1 MGEIAEIMDD
11 LSLELSERK
20 ESSRKLSDVLIHQLN
35 KKRIKIKKISVT
47 DEGSHGRRQ
56 KIYLMAR
63 MRQGRCMTVKE
74 LAEAVS
80 EAAGQ
85 RFVPEKD
92 TPELVGRKYTVFE
105 LVEDTKYRLIQG
117 AARRPREGGAVSGD
131 SYAFIYLDSGQVLMS
146 LSRWYGQRGAGKRGQ
161 RADDQSS
168 GTDGGYGIS
177 ETFGP
182 ADD

>member
-1 MGEIAEIMDD
+1 MREATAAG
-11 LSLELSERK
+11 
-20 ESSRKLSDVLIHQLN
+20 
-35 KKRIKIKKISVT
+35 
-47 DEGSHGRRQ
+47 Q

-63 MRQGRCMTVKE
+63 MRRGRCMTVKE

-131 SYAFIYLDSGQVLMS
+131 SYAFIYLDSDRYSCLSPMVWAAGSGQ
-146 LSRWYGQRGAGKRGQ
+146 KRT
-161 RADDQSS
+161 AS
-168 GTDGGYGIS
+168 
-177 ETFGP
+177 
-182 ADD
+182 